1 MLGLICLRKIF
12 LGILIFV
19 FFLTQVNAIVVT
31 DIQQQIQTGNE
42 GILKSN
48 AEMTAQITAL
58 KTEVQALSTEIKDLK
73 SNVVMKS
80 DLPQVYANI
89 QQLQRDANG
98 QQLATLLAVV
108 LCTFALMFIAKARG
122 WL

>member
-42 GILKSN
+42 GILRSN

-58 KTEVQALSTEIKDLK
+58 NTEVKALSTEIKDLK

>member
-1 MLGLICLRKIF
+1 MLGLICLRKLF
-12 LGILIFV
+12 FGILIFL
-19 FFLTQVNAIVVT
+19 FLLTQVNAIVVT

-48 AEMTAQITAL
+48 AEMTAQINAL
-58 KTEVQALSTEIKDLK
+58 KVEVQSLNTEIKDLK
-73 SNVVMKS
+73 SKVVMKE